1 MSMEFRK
8 RFLDALPVIVF
19 FLLLFYTVVFSVGTN
34 YALIVSIT
42 TTAFKVNFKK
52 KMDLPGIFLLLC
64 SQIII
69 CVLAFLAT
77 LNIPLCVILN
87 GIVPFVLIYLQ
98 SSQFNQKGYFVSAMT
113 FIFLQLRPVGWDGIL
128 SLLGIMALASGCL
141 VVGLL
146 LYSAF
151 HKKTTDYTAVKKGIM
166 LLSQDFCEM
175 SGGNAEPH
183 GLQEN
188 ILQIQATLHRR
199 VYSNR
204 DLIYLTRYEGEI
216 HYMFALMFQRAAYY
230 ILDFG
235 ESIDENTEN
244 NRKIFYRLGIFLN
257 KVNDTMNTAD
267 NSEIIKE
274 AESLMK
280 ETSGLTERFAT
291 FLRNFL
297 RLLIMALKGMT
308 EVENKPHPQWKLPVN
323 LRPISGLRASMRLN
337 QFEVRFALRLSMTA
351 VISFLVVRFTNSE
364 HSYWLPLN
372 AFLLLQPMYEESA
385 YRIKTRL
392 FGSSIGCLLSYFALM
407 LFSGITGHLIFA
419 TVMITLMYCSTPGKW
434 VQPIFSTSFA
444 LSLASLSIGSTAAV
458 EFRLLYLGLAIG
470 LVFFINRFFFP
481 TSAKGQFKFNIRE
494 LFRIQDSYMS
504 MLETSLLHSIDS
516 LVLSDSLVHF
526 HLLQDEIRKYADKN
540 CKKEEQRAIRSMTL
554 LMWRMLAEAEQMI
567 VFIQRGELAE
577 EKRGAVLQ
585 FSHTMRRCFEKGISP
600 KQEILSLP
608 CTESPFFDVLEQ
620 HYYCN
625 LNELQKLIGTEKGN
639 LLFLS
644 VNL

>member
-1 MSMEFRK
+1 MEFRK

-351 VISFLVVRFTNSE
+351 VISFLVVRLTNSE
-364 HSYWLPLN
+364 HSY
-372 AFLLLQPMYEESA
+372 
-385 YRIKTRL
+385 
-392 FGSSIGCLLSYFALM
+392 
-407 LFSGITGHLIFA
+407 
-419 TVMITLMYCSTPGKW
+419 
-434 VQPIFSTSFA
+434 
-444 LSLASLSIGSTAAV
+444 
-458 EFRLLYLGLAIG
+458 
-470 LVFFINRFFFP
+470 
-481 TSAKGQFKFNIRE
+481 
-494 LFRIQDSYMS
+494 
-504 MLETSLLHSIDS
+504 
-516 LVLSDSLVHF
+516 
-526 HLLQDEIRKYADKN
+526 
-540 CKKEEQRAIRSMTL
+540 
-554 LMWRMLAEAEQMI
+554 
-567 VFIQRGELAE
+567 
-577 EKRGAVLQ
+577 
-585 FSHTMRRCFEKGISP
+585 
-600 KQEILSLP
+600 
-608 CTESPFFDVLEQ
+608 
-620 HYYCN
+620 
-625 LNELQKLIGTEKGN
+625 
-639 LLFLS
+639 
-644 VNL
+644 